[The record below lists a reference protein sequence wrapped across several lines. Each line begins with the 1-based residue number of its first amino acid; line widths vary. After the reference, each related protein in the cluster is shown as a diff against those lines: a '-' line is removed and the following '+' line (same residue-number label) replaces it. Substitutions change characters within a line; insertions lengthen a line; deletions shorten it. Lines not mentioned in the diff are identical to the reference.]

1 MFKLFRIM
9 RDPGDAGAGAGSGG
23 GAGGADDKTGQG
35 AGSGGAGDAGAGAGK
50 GAQGGDKGAGQAPTF
65 TIPKEYAEKGWAKKV
80 KSQDDLIKLVDNL
93 DSVAGKK
100 FAVPDLSKTDDPDV
114 KAYIETLRGDT
125 KIEDY
130 KFGENTPKEYGD
142 KVAKILFDKGVPK
155 SIGNAIIAE
164 YQGLVKAQMEEQF
177 SAEGYKKIVDG
188 VFGENKQ
195 KAGEVVNIIAELLG
209 PEGKT
214 HLETKI
220 PNGQVEFMY
229 KFLASVIDK
238 YGIKD
243 TGAGAGGGE
252 GGGTGGDVEKTR
264 SDIRAKMKKLT
275 SGIHTQADKDAL
287 QKQLDATYGIK

>member
-1 MFKLFRIM
+1 MLKLFRIM

-35 AGSGGAGDAGAGAGK
+35 AGSGGAGGAGAGDK
-50 GAQGGDKGAGQAPTF
+50 GAQGGDKGAGSATTF

-80 KSQDDLIKLVDNL
+80 KSIDDVYKQLDNL

-100 FAVPDLSKTDDPDV
+100 RVVPDLSKTDDPEV
-114 KAYIETLRGDT
+114 QEYITALRGDT

-142 KVAKILFDKGVPK
+142 RVAKILFDKGIPK

-164 YQGLVKAQMEEQF
+164 YQGLVKEQMEAQF
-177 SAEGYKKIVDG
+177 SKEGYDKIVAG

-209 PEGKT
+209 PEGKA

-229 KFLASVIDK
+229 KFLSSVIDK

-252 GGGTGGDVEKTR
+252 GGGTGGDIEKTR
-264 SDIRAKMKKLT
+264 SEIRAKMKKLT
-275 SGIHTQADKDAL
+275 SGTHTQAEKDAL